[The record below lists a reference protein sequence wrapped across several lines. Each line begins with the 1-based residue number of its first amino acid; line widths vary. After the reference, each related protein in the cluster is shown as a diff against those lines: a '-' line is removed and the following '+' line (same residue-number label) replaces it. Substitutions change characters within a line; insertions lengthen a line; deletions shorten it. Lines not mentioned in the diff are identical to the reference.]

1 MNPSSNIRVP
11 YWRVWRDAE
20 GISHQDQ
27 AWVEN
32 FELAHLAEGTQ
43 SLWRTPTEQDTT
55 GIVIIQVEPD
65 VDYGWH
71 ENPVPQWIVPLSGR
85 WFVETMDDHR
95 VEMGPGELSFGGD
108 QDCRC
113 VDGRQGHRSGALD
126 GKPAMLMLIQVE
138 QHPPEVAAAAH
149 S

>member
-1 MNPSSNIRVP
+1 MNPSSHIRVP

-20 GISHQDQ
+20 GISHQSQ
-27 AWVEN
+27 TWVEN
-32 FELAHLAEGTQ
+32 FELAHLAEGMQ

-85 WFVETMDDHR
+85 WFVETMDGHR